1 MRVNRREIS
10 VTASQVHVPLAQ
22 EQGEAEEALFEDRV
36 PSVPQGERK
45 AQPLMV
51 VADASETALTPTI
64 GS

>member
-1 MRVNRREIS
+1 M
-10 VTASQVHVPLAQ
+10 TASQVHVPLAQ